1 MRGFKAIRKPSTQSQ
16 PQSQSQPQPQYEI
29 ADILNRLGDKLE
41 DLGFNAWQLRTLFAL
56 KKCRTSALG
65 GHIDACDEC
74 GNISI
79 SYNSCRNRHCPKCQG
94 RNREQWI
101 ENRETE
107 LLPVP
112 YFHVVFTLPEVLNNT
127 ALHEPK
133 MLYDTLFE
141 TAWETLQTFGKNKN
155 LQMGMIAVLHTWGQ
169 NLSLHPHLHCIVPGG
184 GVDENGAWKN
194 IKNDGKFLFSVKA
207 LSKVFRAKFC
217 EKLKANL
224 KDKFNENQ
232 ENEYEKIRQS
242 LWEKPWVV
250 YAKKPFGSPKS
261 VVEYLGRYTHKIAIS
276 NGRIRGID
284 DKTVT
289 FDYKDYRQKGIKKQM
304 VLSHE
309 EFIRRFA
316 MHILPKRFVKIR
328 HYGFLSSTWKRIKL
342 KKLQQNL
349 GIQPKEKLPP
359 KAFQPKCTCC
369 KVGNLVTIATFDLR
383 GPPSWF
389 LEMSRNLPAPK
400 SAF

>member
-1 MRGFKAIRKPSTQSQ
+1 MRGFKTIKKQPTQPQSQ
-16 PQSQSQPQPQYEI
+16 PQYEV
-29 ADILNRLGDKLE
+29 ADVLNKLGSKLE
-41 DLGFNAWQLRTLFAL
+41 DLGLNSWQLRTLFAL
-56 KKCRTSALG
+56 KKCRTSTLG

-94 RNREQWI
+94 RNREDWI
-101 ENRETE
+101 QTRETE

-112 YFHVVFTLPEVLNNT
+112 YFHVVFTLPDVLNKT

-133 MLYDTLFE
+133 MLYDILFE
-141 TAWETLQTFGKNKN
+141 SAWETLQTFGKNKN

-194 IKNDGKFLFSVKA
+194 IKNDGKFLFPVKA

-304 VLSHE
+304 VLSHA

-342 KKLQQNL
+342 KNLQQNL

-359 KAFQPKCTCC
+359 KAFQPKCSCC
-369 KVGNLVTIATFDLR
+369 KTGNLVTIATFDLR